1 MVQVAPETATNVVDQ
16 VTSRNTAE
24 MVETVATI
32 TEVVIEEATEIE
44 DVHPP
49 PEVDRHKEVVE
60 IEAEVARMDEQK
72 NNVRVFASS
81 ASKRV
86 ISKETAQK

>member
-32 TEVVIEEATEIE
+32 TEGVIEEATEIE
-44 DVHPP
+44 DVHP

-60 IEAEVARMDEQK
+60 IEAEVVRMDEQK
-72 NNVRVFASS
+72 SNVRVFVSS
-81 ASKRV
+81 ASKKV
-86 ISKETAQK
+86 ILKETAQK